1 MAVYT
6 HIHRSYVRWFPSYIR
21 SSAPSANLFSDVHRI
36 MGHTAYVETWDLV
49 VLASPSRGSN
59 VLVDAR
65 SAREGLYFFVC
76 LLGAL
81 DSILYRGGGAP

>member
-1 MAVYT
+1 
-6 HIHRSYVRWFPSYIR
+6 
-21 SSAPSANLFSDVHRI
+21 

-81 DSILYRGGGAP
+81 DSVLCKGGGTP